1 MELKITDLKKT
12 YGNVKALK
20 GINYTF
26 TPGVY
31 GILGANGAGKSTM
44 INLITDNVSRDKN
57 GGSIM
62 YSDGEDNTVSKELVD
77 ILKLGAKFRGVV
89 GYMPQQQGFYEEFS
103 PKAFLKYMAEIK
115 GVKSVKS
122 VDEAGNVTIKKV
134 NQQID
139 ELLEVVNLTSVAYKK
154 IGGFSGGMKQRVL
167 LAQALLGD
175 PKILILDE
183 PTAGLDPKER
193 IGIRNYIAE
202 LSRDKIILFAT
213 HVVSDIECIA
223 DKVLLLKD
231 GEIIATGTSSQLIEN
246 MQGKVGEVVCTLS
259 DVADLQGK
267 YHIGNIRQRKNGMVL
282 RLVGDELPEEAVRV
296 DNDIDLEDIINSNKR
311 GRRLY
316 DYNFFP
322 RFYINR

>member
-1 MELKITDLKKT
+1 MELILNNLRKT
-12 YGNVKALK
+12 YGTVQALK
-20 GINYTF
+20 GISYTF
-26 TPGVY
+26 KPGIY

-44 INLITDNVSRDKN
+44 INLITDNVSRDKKN
-57 GGSIM
+57 GGSIL
-62 YSDGEDNTVSKELVD
+62 YNECDGFEKQGESVQGTD
-77 ILKLGAKFRGVV
+77 ILKLGKSFRAIV
-89 GYMPQQQGFYEEFS
+89 GYMPQQQGFYEDFS
-103 PKAFLKYMAEIK
+103 PRAFLKYMAEIK

-213 HVVSDIECIA
+213 HVVSDIECIV

-231 GEIIATGTSSQLIEN
+231 GEIIATGTPSQLIEN

-296 DNDIDLEDIINSNKR
+296 DNDIDLEDVY
-311 GRRLY
+311 LY
-316 DYNFFP
+316 YFE
-322 RFYINR
+322 

>member
-193 IGIRNYIAE
+193 IGIRNYIA
-202 LSRDKIILFAT
+202 
-213 HVVSDIECIA
+213 
-223 DKVLLLKD
+223 
-231 GEIIATGTSSQLIEN
+231 
-246 MQGKVGEVVCTLS
+246 GEVVCTLS

-296 DNDIDLEDIINSNKR
+296 DNDIDLEDVY
-311 GRRLY
+311 LY
-316 DYNFFP
+316 YFE
-322 RFYINR
+322 